1 LFTTNLKLLI
11 RLLSLLGVFCL
22 SFNMANA
29 QDDDAGEPVPPR
41 VWSVKVEGNQTFESI
56 VIKDVIYNEA
66 PSPLKKLI
74 FWKKPGMLLNLNEV
88 KRDVIRIQRFYQRRG
103 FDDVV
108 VNYRI
113 EELSKSWRRS
123 VIFEIT
129 ENAPIRI
136 ETVDFEI
143 ASSVEDSSLIINND
157 DFRQIKKKLP
167 YKKGQR
173 YETINKTEE
182 EGRLTGSLRNLG
194 YPYASTQINADI
206 DSVSKKAYVSLI
218 STPGPR
224 ARFDSVIVE
233 GEENLAAKYI
243 IRETGIDRGELFR
256 ENKLREAQREVFS
269 HHLLRFALINIPD
282 QPKDS
287 TINIQVRVKEA
298 PLRSVQL
305 QFGIGN
311 LTRIDDGWADFY
323 KIFRGQASW
332 THRNV
337 RSRGERLTVTA
348 NASAI
353 EQRFG
358 TTYLFPYLYNT
369 KSSLVL
375 SPFVQHKLEPS
386 YEIVRGGAISSF
398 IYQYSPSLTGTVSY
412 EFTLNNES
420 TLNSQESLP
429 DSIEAYNV
437 SSINLNGFYSK
448 SLRRGQ
454 KGWSLQPFWEL
465 SGLFG
470 EATYSFQEFGMD
482 TRKFTSLT
490 DNIVFAKR
498 LNFAG
503 IYYAKQDSLP
513 ADIRIYSGGTN
524 SVRGWNRQELGP
536 KRPII
541 NEQGEFEQFVPIGG
555 RAMVSFNTEF
565 RFQLNELIK
574 GFGVAA
580 FLDGGQVWRNFG
592 DTGTS
597 PIQFGVGG
605 GFRYQ
610 SPIGPIRIDLA
621 YKVNPTDQDLRIY
634 QGQNYGSA
642 WDRWGLHFSI
652 GQAF

>member
-1 LFTTNLKLLI
+1 MS
-11 RLLSLLGVFCL
+11 LSVAF
-22 SFNMANA
+22 A
-29 QDDDAGEPVPPR
+29 QNDDSEEPIPPR
-41 VWSVKVEGNQTFESI
+41 VWAVKVEGSRTFEAL
-56 VIKDVIYNEA
+56 VIKDIIYNEA

-74 FWKKPGMLLNLNEV
+74 FWKKPGMLLNINDV
-88 KRDVIRIQRFYQRRG
+88 KRDVIRIERFYQRRG
-103 FDDVV
+103 FDDVI

-113 EELSKSWRRS
+113 EDLSKEWRKT
-123 VIFEIT
+123 VIFEVT
-129 ENAPIRI
+129 ENASIRI
-136 ETVDFEI
+136 ENVDFEI
-143 ASSVEDSSLIINND
+143 ASSNEDSTRISND
-157 DFRQIKKKLP
+157 DDFAEIKKKLP
-167 YKKGQR
+167 YKAGQR
-173 YETINKTEE
+173 YETVNKTEV

-194 YPYASTQINADI
+194 YPYASTEVNAEI
-206 DSVSKKAYVSLI
+206 DSVSKKAFVTLI
-218 STPGPR
+218 TTPGPR

-243 IRETGIDRGELFR
+243 IRETGLERNELFK
-256 ENKLREAQREVFS
+256 EDKLREAQREVFS
-269 HHLLRFALINIPD
+269 HHLLRFALINIPE

-287 TINIQVRVKEA
+287 TINVKVRVKEA

-311 LTRIDDGWADFY
+311 LTRIDDGWADIY
-323 KIFRGQASW
+323 KLFRGQASW
-332 THRNV
+332 THRNM

-375 SPFVQHKLEPS
+375 SPFLQHKLEPS
-386 YEIVRGGAISSF
+386 YEILRGGAVSSF
-398 IYQYSPSLTGTVSY
+398 IYQYRPNITGTISY
-412 EFTLNNES
+412 EFTLNNEI

-429 DSIEAYNV
+429 DSIESYNV
-437 SSINLNGFYSK
+437 SSFNLNGFFSK

-454 KGWSLQPFWEL
+454 KGWSAQPFWEL

-513 ADIRIYSGGTN
+513 SDIRIYSGGTN

-555 RAMVSFNTEF
+555 RAMVSFNAEF

-574 GFGVAA
+574 GFGVAT
-580 FLDGGQVWRNFG
+580 FIDGGQVWRNFT
-592 DTGTS
+592 DIGTS
-597 PIQFGVGG
+597 PIQYGIGG
-605 GFRYQ
+605 GLRYQ
-610 SPIGPIRIDLA
+610 SPIGPIRVDLA
-621 YKVNPTDQDLRIY
+621 YKLNPTNEDLRIY
-634 QGQNYGSA
+634 QGQNFGSA

>member
-1 LFTTNLKLLI
+1 
-11 RLLSLLGVFCL
+11 
-22 SFNMANA
+22 MALNVTFA
-29 QDDDAGEPVPPR
+29 QDDEEEPIPPR
-41 VWSVKVEGNQTFESI
+41 VWSVSVEGNRTFEAL

-88 KRDVIRIQRFYQRRG
+88 KRDVIRIERFYQRRG
-103 FDDVV
+103 FDDVE

-113 EELSKSWRRS
+113 EDLSKDWRKA
-123 VIFEIT
+123 VNFTIT
-129 ENAPIRI
+129 ERAPIRI
-136 ETVDFEI
+136 ESVDFKLN
-143 ASSVEDSSLIINND
+143 SPEDSSLIDGKNDFTELRNN
-157 DFRQIKKKLP
+157 LP

-173 YETINKTEE
+173 YETVNKAEI

-194 YPYASTQINADI
+194 HPYASSEVKAEI
-206 DSVSKKAYVSLI
+206 DSVSKKAYVTLVSN
-218 STPGPR
+218 PGPR

-233 GEENLAAKYI
+233 GEENLDQKYI
-243 IRETGIDRGELFR
+243 IRETGIKRGELFK
-256 ENKLREAQREVFS
+256 EDKLREAQREVFS

-287 TINIQVRVKEA
+287 TINVQVRVKEA
-298 PLRSVQL
+298 PLRSVQV

-323 KIFRGQASW
+323 KLFRGEASW

-337 RSRGERLTVTA
+337 RGRGERFTVTA

-353 EQRFG
+353 EQRLG
-358 TTYLFPYLYNT
+358 TNYLFPYLYNT

-375 SPFVQHKLEPS
+375 SPFIQHKLEPS

-398 IYQYSPSLTGTVSY
+398 IYQYRPNITGSISY
-412 EFTLNNES
+412 EFTVNNEV

-429 DSIEAYNV
+429 DSIESYNV
-437 SSINLNGFYSK
+437 SSFNLNGFYSK

-454 KGWSLQPFWEL
+454 KGWSVQPFWEL

-498 LNFAG
+498 INFAG

-513 ADIRIYSGGTN
+513 SDIRIYTGGTN
-524 SVRGWNRQELGP
+524 SVRGWSRQELGP

-541 NEQGEFEQFVPIGG
+541 NEQGEFERFVPVGG
-555 RAMVSFNTEF
+555 RAMVSFNAEF
-565 RFQLNELIK
+565 RFQLNDLIK
-574 GFGVAA
+574 GFGVAT
-580 FLDGGQVWRNFG
+580 FIDGGQAWRDF
-592 DTGTS
+592 TGIGTT
-597 PIQFGVGG
+597 PIQYGIGG
-605 GFRYQ
+605 GLRYQ
-610 SPIGPIRIDLA
+610 SPIGPIRVDLA
-621 YKVNPTDQDLRIY
+621 YKLNPTDEDLRIY
-634 QGQNYGSA
+634 QGTNYGSA